1 MRRST
6 HIAVR
11 TIGATAVV
19 VLGALPALASPTPT
33 PTAEAP
39 PSASQPPSPS
49 AEPSPSASP
58 TAGTSPS
65 TSPSAETSP
74 SEAPS
79 PSSTGSLATDPPEP
93 KPADQAGGDE
103 RTPRQATA
111 SASVAARDDR
121 FVPESITVEVGTT
134 VVWRNEGQNPHTVTA
149 NDRAFDSG
157 TLESGESF
165 QMTFEEVGTVA
176 YYCQIHGEPGSGM
189 TGVVEVV
196 AAPGDPTEE
205 GTATSAPDVLARTG
219 LGVVPLVLLALG
231 LAVAGALALRVGSA
245 REGR

>member
-11 TIGATAVV
+11 TIGATAAVV

-49 AEPSPSASP
+49 AESSPSASP
-58 TAGTSPS
+58 TAETPS
-65 TSPSAETSP
+65 SETPSSGSIGGPSADVPVPVE
-74 SEAPS
+74 
-79 PSSTGSLATDPPEP
+79 
-93 KPADQAGGDE
+93 PADRAGGE
-103 RTPRQATA
+103 VHAPRQATA
-111 SASVAARDDR
+111 SASVTARDDR
-121 FVPESITVEVGTT
+121 FVPESITVEIGTT

-149 NDRAFDSG
+149 NDRAFDSS

-165 QMTFEEVGTVA
+165 EITFEEVGTVA

-189 TGVVEVV
+189 TGIVEVV
-196 AAPGDPTEE
+196 AAPEDPTEE
-205 GTATSAPDVLARTG
+205 GTATSEPDALPRTG
-219 LGVVPLVLLALG
+219 LGVMPLVLLALG
-231 LAVAGALALRVGSA
+231 LALAGALALRVGSA